1 MQPATSSPLIAAR
14 DAGKH
19 GSDQGITVRD
29 LRFLRGAAPRR
40 WWLNGDPIATAWFT
54 ALSGTF
60 PRGEAFFVEAVK
72 AHREGVP
79 PQLDAQI
86 RDFII
91 QEVNHS
97 REHLAL
103 NRLASAAGYDMARID
118 RRVEEVMGQLKGRP
132 AILDLASTM
141 ALEHYTAM
149 MAHEFL
155 AQPRHFAGCDPEVAG
170 LWRWH
175 AIEEIEHK
183 AVAYDTWLHATQNWS
198 RWKRWKVKTLIMG
211 LVTKNFI
218 AHRIADTLDL
228 LAQDGLTG
236 AQIKWRLF
244 AFLFWKPG
252 VLRRI
257 FPAWLAYFLPGFHP
271 WNNDDRALIAAA
283 ERELATG
290 REG

>member
-1 MQPATSSPLIAAR
+1 M
-14 DAGKH
+14 
-19 GSDQGITVRD
+19 
-29 LRFLRGAAPRR
+29 
-40 WWLNGDPIATAWFT
+40 FT

-60 PRGEAFFVEAVK
+60 PRGEAFFIEAVK

-79 PQLDAQI
+79 PKLASQI
-86 RDFII
+86 RDFIV

-103 NRLASAAGYDMARID
+103 NRLAIAAGYDMAGID
-118 RRVEEVMGQLKGRP
+118 RHVEEVMSMLKGRP
-132 AILDLASTM
+132 VILDLASTM

-149 MAHEFL
+149 MANEFL
-155 AQPRHFAGCDPEVAG
+155 SHPGHFAGSDPEVAN

-183 AVAYDTWLHATQNWS
+183 AVAYDTWLYATRDWS
-198 RWKRWKVKTLIMG
+198 RWKRWRVKALIMS

-218 AHRIADTLDL
+218 SHRIRDTLDL

-244 AFLFWKPG
+244 AFLLWKPG

-271 WNNDDRALIAAA
+271 WNKDDRALIAAA
-283 ERELATG
+283 ERELEAA
-290 REG
+290 RSA